1 MPETGQRETR
11 RAEPLTMYEL
21 VFPGDLNSHGT
32 MFGGRVMAQMDKCAG
47 MCVRRWG
54 QVIPVTAS
62 IDAIQFCTP
71 IHQGQMVETRAR
83 IVYVGNTSC
92 MVKVTV
98 YADDLESGSQ
108 HFCCEGYFTMVGV
121 DAHGHPAKLPLIP
134 VEKREEREEWE
145 TAERIKQ
152 AMLERRKHAQAKASK

>member
-1 MPETGQRETR
+1 MDGEHKREQR

-21 VFPGDLNSHGT
+21 VFPSDLNSHGT

-54 QVIPVTAS
+54 HRIPVTAS
-62 IDAIQFCTP
+62 IDAIQFCAP
-71 IHQGQMVETRAR
+71 IHQGQMVETTAQV
-83 IVYVGNTSC
+83 VYVGTTSC

-98 YADDLESGSQ
+98 FADDTETGAK

-121 DAHGHPAKLPLIP
+121 DDGGKPGVLPIFTA
-134 VEKREEREEWE
+134 E
-145 TAERIKQ
+145 TAEEKAEWEIAANIKA
-152 AMLERRKHAQAKASK
+152 AMLERRRRAQAK

>member
-1 MPETGQRETR
+1 MHGDNKREER

-21 VFPGDLNSHGT
+21 VFPSDLNSHGT

-54 QVIPVTAS
+54 HLTPVTAS

-71 IHQGQMVETRAR
+71 IHQGQMVETKAE
-83 IVYVGNTSC
+83 IVFVGKSSC

-98 YADDLESGSQ
+98 YADDTEVGDK

-121 DAHGHPAKLPLIP
+121 DKDGKPGLLPIFP
-134 VEKREEREEWE
+134 VE
-145 TAERIKQ
+145 TAEEKAEWEIAAKIKQ
-152 AMLERRKHAQAKASK
+152 AMLERRRRAQGK

>member
-1 MPETGQRETR
+1 MPDTAQREVR

-71 IHQGQMVETRAR
+71 IHQGQMVQTRAR
-83 IVYVGNTSC
+83 IVFVGNTSC

-98 YADDLESGSQ
+98 YADDLESGMD
-108 HFCCEGYFTMVGV
+108 HFCCEGYFTMVAM
-121 DAHGHPAKLPLIP
+121 DAQGRPARLPMIP
-134 VEKREEREEWE
+134 MEDREEWE
-145 TAERIKQ
+145 TAAAIKQ
-152 AMLERRKHAQAKASK
+152 AMLERRQRAQAKTGK